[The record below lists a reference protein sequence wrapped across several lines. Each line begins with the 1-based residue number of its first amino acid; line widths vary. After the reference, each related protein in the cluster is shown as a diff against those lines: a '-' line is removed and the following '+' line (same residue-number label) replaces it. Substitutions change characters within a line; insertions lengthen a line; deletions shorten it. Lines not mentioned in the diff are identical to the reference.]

1 MLRSRCRRR
10 LALVGVEDLGDYEAG
25 CRRAA
30 GLQHRQPVEQL
41 VEVAARAVRDGREAQ
56 QEPALAVV
64 ARDLGGEHEGRLA
77 GAAVERDAQRLAHA
91 EGGIRRDPHAARRQ
105 KTFEI
110 DEKVFKRLPLAQR
123 QPTILFEP
131 NDLQLVES
139 EPSLRRNYF
148 DNIIEQYT
156 PGYEKNRSQ
165 YKRVVAQRNA
175 LLKQGGNIDSQ
186 IFAWNLRLV
195 DLGEKLVTERLKLLE
210 QINKNLTQT
219 YSAIAGSDTTVK
231 IEYESSIGLDGY
243 STKLLKKLESSQA
256 LDMQRG
262 FTGNGPHRDDFT
274 IYIKGQPALQS
285 ASRGEIRTLLLSLKI
300 IELQILED
308 ERSVRPLL
316 LLDDV
321 FSELDGARRR
331 ALTDFLKDYQTIIT
345 TTDADIVSRSFS
357 QKCQIIPLS

>member
-1 MLRSRCRRR
+1 MIFTDLRLQHYRSYQDASFE
-10 LALVGVEDLGDYEAG
+10 LGAGVNIVVGPN
-25 CRRAA
+25 AA
-30 GLQHRQPVEQL
+30 GKTNLLEAIM
-41 VEVAARAVRDGREAQ
+41 VASVGKSYR
-56 QEPALAVV
+56 
-64 ARDLGGEHEGRLA
+64 ARDINLMKT
-77 GAAVERDAQRLAHA
+77 GADWARIDLHTSENTLRTVKLQT
-91 EGGIRRDPHAARRQ
+91 DPSGKVH

-110 DEKVFKRLPLAQR
+110 DKKIFKRLPLVQR

-148 DNIIEQYT
+148 DNIIEQYI

-186 IFAWNLRLV
+186 IFAWSLRLV
-195 DLGEKLVTERLKLLE
+195 DLGEKLITERLKLLE

-219 YSAIAGSDTTVK
+219 YSAIAGSKTTVR

-243 STKLLKKLESSQA
+243 SSKLLKKLESSQA

-274 IYIKGQPALQS
+274 IYIKSQPALQS

-300 IELQILED
+300 IEMKILED
-308 ERSVRPLL
+308 ESGVRPLL

-331 ALTDFLKDYQTIIT
+331 ALTEFLKDYQTIIT
-345 TTDADIVSRSFS
+345 TTDADLVIKNFTG
-357 QKCQIIPLS
+357 KYNTIPIQTN